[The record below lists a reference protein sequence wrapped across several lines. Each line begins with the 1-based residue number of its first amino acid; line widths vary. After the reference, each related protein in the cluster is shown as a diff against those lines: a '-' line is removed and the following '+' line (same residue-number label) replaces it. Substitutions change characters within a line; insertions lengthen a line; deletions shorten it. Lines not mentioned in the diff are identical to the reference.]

1 MTAPV
6 ALLCLAAA
14 LASGASEQTIHTDY
28 GTAWKEAQQRGLP
41 LLVVLNP
48 GSESTGSRVENELLT
63 RSQHRRDL
71 LTKYVVAVI
80 DTSTDK
86 GERVWKQFGS
96 APLPRVAVIDK
107 NLKLQIHRASAPL
120 VAEDWNLLLE
130 KYRAGLYIA
139 PPPTVVSSP
148 IVSGPFFSGSLPPGA
163 SRPAVPGYL
172 SGPQVTGPFV
182 MQSAANCFT

>member
-1 MTAPV
+1 MNAPV

-14 LASGASEQTIHTDY
+14 LASGTSEQTIHTDY
-28 GTAWKEAQQRGLP
+28 GTAWKEAQARHLP

-48 GSESTGSRVENELLT
+48 SPDSTGSRVENELLT

-71 LTKYVVAVI
+71 LANFVVAVI
-80 DTSTDK
+80 DTSTEK

-96 APLPRVAVIDK
+96 APLPRVSVIDK
-107 NLKLQIHRASAPL
+107 NQKLQIHRASAPL

-130 KYRAGLYIA
+130 KHRAGLYV
-139 PPPTVVSSP
+139 PPPPAVVSGP
-148 IVSGPFFSGSLPPGA
+148 IVSGTIRPLAGS
-163 SRPAVPGYL
+163 YL
-172 SGPQVTGPFV
+172 AGPQLTGPFV

>member
-1 MTAPV
+1 
-6 ALLCLAAA
+6 
-14 LASGASEQTIHTDY
+14 LASGTSEQTIHTDY
-28 GTAWKEAQQRGLP
+28 GIAWKEAQQRGLP

-71 LTKYVVAVI
+71 LTNYVVAVI
-80 DTSTDK
+80 DTSTEK

-139 PPPTVVSSP
+139 PPPTVVSGP

-163 SRPAVPGYL
+163 SRPAVPGYA
-172 SGPQVTGPFV
+172 SPQVTGPFV